1 MPVITCPKCQ
11 AQYKVAESA
20 AGRRAKCKKCGQS
33 FVIPAPE
40 QPAAPPETGLGRS
53 DFEALAAGEAQA
65 VPDPVVATPNAATGA
80 ARVGTPGGFGASA
93 GPAAAGYA
101 GYFNALGRTLTF
113 PGQRDNLVT
122 YLWVCLFLGI
132 GTGAGFVFGMCFGWV
147 IALIVAG
154 WYMAFQFGV
163 VLEAADGKD
172 ELPDLNYFS
181 GLLTELLMPFLQ
193 MAAASI
199 ASLLPAIVAFIV
211 VSVQQGRDALD
222 VTGEAL
228 GLLTGRYGVILGLG
242 SPESQILVGAL
253 LVVGVFLWPM
263 FILVVA
269 VGGLPGLV
277 RLDLIG
283 ATILRSLP
291 AYCIVVGV
299 VYVSQALEYVSI
311 LMLAGLG
318 GRVLLAGG
326 RIPLLLLLPVAI
338 VLVRVYVSV
347 VAMRAIGR
355 YYHHFKQRFAWSWG

>member
-33 FVIPAPE
+33 FTIPAPE
-40 QPAAPPETGLGRS
+40 QPAPPPETGVGQS

-65 VPDPVVATPNAATGA
+65 APEPAIGTPNAASGVAPGA
-80 ARVGTPGGFGASA
+80 APGGA
-93 GPAAAGYA
+93 GVRDGVAAAGYA
-101 GYFNALGRTLTF
+101 GYFSALGRTLTF
-113 PGQRDNLVT
+113 PAQPHNLVT
-122 YLWVCLFLGI
+122 YLFVCLFLAI
-132 GTGAGFVFGMCFGWV
+132 GTGASFVLGMCLGWV
-147 IALIVAG
+147 IALIVAA

-181 GLLTELLMPFLQ
+181 GLFTELLMPFLQ

-199 ASLLPAIVAFIV
+199 VSLLPAMIAFIV

-222 VTGEAL
+222 VTGEAF
-228 GLLTGRYGVILGLG
+228 GLLTGRYDVVLELG

-299 VYVSQALEYVSI
+299 VYASQGLEYVSV
-311 LMLAGLG
+311 LALAGLG
-318 GRVLLAGG
+318 LRSIVTGG
-326 RIPLLLLLPVAI
+326 RMPLLLLLPVAI

-347 VAMRAIGR
+347 VAMRAIGL